1 MSHDDIIQ
9 LNVGGVQYTTTR
21 FTLCHYPDSM
31 FSGRHDCKVDDSGRV
46 FIDRDGSM
54 FKHILNFLRSGRL
67 LLPND
72 FSDFALLANEADFY
86 QIQTLIHELK
96 TSKDVYRKSVSVIEI
111 IERRPM
117 KCDES
122 YSISVV
128 VFGERQILQKY
139 IDLSKY

>member
-1 MSHDDIIQ
+1 MSQDDIIQ

-21 FTLCHYPDSM
+21 FTLCRFPDSMGAM

-72 FSDFALLANEADFY
+72 FSDFALLAIEADFY
-86 QIQTLIHELK
+86 QIQTLIHELETK
-96 TSKDVYRKSVSVIEI
+96 KDVDKNSVRVIEI
-111 IERRPM
+111 QK
-117 KCDES
+117 KCN
-122 YSISVV
+122 
-128 VFGERQILQKY
+128 
-139 IDLSKY
+139 